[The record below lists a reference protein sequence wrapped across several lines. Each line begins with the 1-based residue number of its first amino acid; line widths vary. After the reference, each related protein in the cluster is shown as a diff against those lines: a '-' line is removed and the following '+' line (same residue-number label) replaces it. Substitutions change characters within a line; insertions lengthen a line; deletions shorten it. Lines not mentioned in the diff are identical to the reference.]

1 MGEDEASNRADETL
15 EERIEGITGT
25 LAVLINGAA
34 PELRRDLRD
43 LAIGI
48 LREDVPEVQQPMPA
62 PTQASGTS
70 FNPLGMA
77 IPLFLVGGMLLF
89 LFPPVGLVIL
99 LFAVVMMVWGVA
111 AAVRFR

>member
-1 MGEDEASNRADETL
+1 MGEDEASNRTDETL

-25 LAVLINGAA
+25 VAALINGAA

-48 LREDVPEVQQPMPA
+48 LREDVPEVQQPGPA
-62 PTQASGTS
+62 ATPSGTS